1 MKLLIRGK
9 RKGREITKNLI
20 DQHCHCLLKYLNKQD
35 FVRNIIK
42 GAHFLWSKLT
52 FSWILEMHLTG
63 IENYSVCSKGTQ
75 NTQSS
80 NFSFQVGAKLG
91 QNSDTACIIVLK
103 FKFVKLIISIF
114 ECKVWFCLNN
124 LCREYA

>member
-1 MKLLIRGK
+1 MV
-9 RKGREITKNLI
+9 EV
-20 DQHCHCLLKYLNKQD
+20 DV
-35 FVRNIIK
+35 FVDIGNAFDRY
-42 GAHFLWSKLT
+42 
-52 FSWILEMHLTG
+52 TG

-91 QNSDTACIIVLK
+91 QNSDTGCISVLK

>member
-1 MKLLIRGK
+1 
-9 RKGREITKNLI
+9 
-20 DQHCHCLLKYLNKQD
+20 
-35 FVRNIIK
+35 
-42 GAHFLWSKLT
+42 
-52 FSWILEMHLTG
+52 MHLTG

-103 FKFVKLIISIF
+103 FKFVKF
-114 ECKVWFCLNN
+114 KDNLNN

>member
-1 MKLLIRGK
+1 MLV
-9 RKGREITKNLI
+9 
-20 DQHCHCLLKYLNKQD
+20 
-35 FVRNIIK
+35 FVVEVDVFVDIGNAFDRY
-42 GAHFLWSKLT
+42 
-52 FSWILEMHLTG
+52 TG

-91 QNSDTACIIVLK
+91 QNSDTGCISVLK

>member
-20 DQHCHCLLKYLNKQD
+20 DQHCHCVLKYLNKQD

-63 IENYSVCSKGTQ
+63 TENYSVCSKGTK

-91 QNSDTACIIVLK
+91 KNSDTACINVPK
-103 FKFVKLIISIF
+103 FKFVKLIIPS
-114 ECKVWFCLNN
+114 LNVKFGSV
-124 LCREYA
+124 